1 MGIEKTLGGDRLGS
15 GRKMTQELHGF
26 GRSSHNVTKIIRT
39 DQAFGTIV
47 PAWCQ
52 IGTTGTTFY
61 VDLEAKTRTLPTN
74 GPIFAS
80 AKHQI
85 DVFVIPMRLYI
96 GALHNNMLGIG
107 LNMKEVKLPVFT
119 IQSVGVNNKL
129 STNVNW
135 QQISQDSLIAYLGMR
150 QVGNSTEAIT
160 SGVRANVERTTQAL
174 FLLAYWDIYKNYY
187 ANKQEGV
194 GYVIGGGAN
203 RIMNAYV
210 VDLYNDQKIITQ
222 VVPSAA
228 KWNGTATLVA
238 KGTGQTFDPQ
248 ARILIETDAENE
260 EEAIKILKNE
270 LILYNGTTGTNAYVW
285 DESMWSFDWKG
296 AGRLFATPKIGGV
309 GTVPAWNGVV
319 ATIASKN
326 AYNLSRGGIKLNQFN
341 LSNID
346 DARLLILS
354 KSTEYTTPVSINN
367 DIPLDPYIY
376 SVGNVQNDN
385 KDKDGNPDSFMGNAS
400 WFNQAGLGLR
410 TYLSDRF
417 NNWLSTEWIDG
428 TNGINE
434 ITAIQIVDNKL
445 SMDALIMQ
453 KKIFDM
459 LNRVA
464 ISGGSYNDWQE
475 AVYGVQ
481 VARMAESPIYMGG
494 ASYEIIFSEVV
505 SNSSSGDEPLGT
517 LAGRGVE
524 TNKKGGRSLRIKCEE
539 PSLIMALS
547 SYVPRVDYS
556 QGNKW
561 WTRLETIDDL
571 HKPNLDA
578 IGFQELI
585 TDEICAL
592 DTQISPEGT
601 VTYKSAGK
609 QVSWQE
615 YMTDVNET
623 YGDFAV
629 GGELDWMAFN
639 RSYNFSNSEKGAT
652 DITTYIDPVKFNVA
666 FANAKLSAKN
676 LWSQIAFNVTA
687 RRVMSAKQIPNL

>member
-1 MGIEKTLGGDRLGS
+1 MGIKKTLGGDRLGS

-26 GRSSHNVTKIIRT
+26 GRSSHNVSKITRT
-39 DQAFGTIV
+39 DQAIGTIV
-47 PAWCQ
+47 PIWCQ

-80 AKHQI
+80 MKHQI

-107 LNMKEVKLPVFT
+107 LNMSEVKIPQFS
-119 IQSVGVNNKL
+119 IQAQSPMPDLEDHVNR
-129 STNVNW
+129 
-135 QQISQDSLIAYLGMR
+135 QQISQDSLLAYLGVR
-150 QVGNSTEAIT
+150 GVGQNPLPAVNYST
-160 SGVRANVERTTQAL
+160 VRRNFNGM

-187 ANKQEGV
+187 ANKQEGI
-194 GYVIGGGAN
+194 GYVIGGS
-203 RIMNAYV
+203 YV
-210 VDLYNDQKIITQ
+210 
-222 VVPSAA
+222 
-228 KWNGTATLVA
+228 TA
-238 KGTGQTFDPQ
+238 P
-248 ARILIETDAENE
+248 
-260 EEAIKILKNE
+260 ILKVESTAGSVLANGASGKWSGATTLRTSNGE
-270 LILYNGTTGTNAYVW
+270 ASAVSLHIKAQTANSKDEAWDQVKNSIILYKATNSVTDTYAWTRSDWTEAWNVNTKMYFLTPVTKTGTNLGIATANNQSSQEVKRDGIRINQFGLEQIDNARATILGKAVEYNVPL
-285 DESMWSFDWKG
+285 DMNTEIPQEPYKYTYGPATNKNKG
-296 AGRLFATPKIGGV
+296 AT
-309 GTVPAWNGVV
+309 
-319 ATIASKN
+319 
-326 AYNLSRGGIKLNQFN
+326 
-341 LSNID
+341 
-346 DARLLILS
+346 
-354 KSTEYTTPVSINN
+354 KSIS
-367 DIPLDPYIY
+367 
-376 SVGNVQNDN
+376 GNE
-385 KDKDGNPDSFMGNAS
+385 S

-434 ITAIQIVDNKL
+434 VTAIQIVDNKL

-475 AVYGVQ
+475 AVYGIR

-494 ASYEIIFSEVV
+494 ASYEIVFSEVV
-505 SNSSSGDEPLGT
+505 SNSSSVDEPLGT

-539 PSLIMALS
+539 PSLIIALS

-561 WTRLETIDDL
+561 WTRLESMDDL

-585 TDEICAL
+585 TDEFCAL
-592 DTQISPEGT
+592 DTTAGSPT
-601 VTYKSAGK
+601 NVKYKSIGK

-615 YMTDVNET
+615 YMTEVNET

-639 RSYNFSNSEKGAT
+639 RTYNYEIQDKAGSVTNA
-652 DITTYIDPVKFNVA
+652 TTYIDPTIFNVA
-666 FANAKLSAKN
+666 FADARLSSKN
-676 LWSQIAFNVTA
+676 LWSQVAINATA

>member
-1 MGIEKTLGGDRLGS
+1 MGIKKTLGGDRLGS

-26 GRSSHNVTKIIRT
+26 GRSSHNVSKITRT
-39 DQAFGTIV
+39 DQAIGTIV
-47 PAWCQ
+47 PVWCQ

-80 AKHQI
+80 MKHQI
-85 DVFVIPMRLYI
+85 DVFVIPIRLYV

-107 LNMKEVKLPVFT
+107 LNMKDVKLPVFK
-119 IQSVGVNNKL
+119 IQSVTPMPELDVHY
-129 STNVNW
+129 NW
-135 QQISQDSLIAYLGMR
+135 QQISQDSLLAYLG
-150 QVGNSTEAIT
+150 
-160 SGVRANVERTTQAL
+160 VRGIGRSALPTVPQSATQRTTNGL

-187 ANKQEGV
+187 ANKQEEIGFA
-194 GYVIGGGAN
+194 IGGQSGEINFAAYY
-203 RIMNAYV
+203 NAGG
-210 VDLYNDQKIITQ
+210 ITVATQ
-222 VVPSAA
+222 SVNGL
-228 KWNGTATLVA
+228 WNNTKEIRSETGTAQAGYLTLRVSGINEYDA
-238 KGTGQTFDPQ
+238 WGK
-248 ARILIETDAENE
+248 IAENIILYKNSTASAQYE
-260 EEAIKILKNE
+260 WNKADWSVQWNQNEGVMKLTPQKGAASNAGIYAVSGKKSELVSRTNIKI
-270 LILYNGTTGTNAYVW
+270 
-285 DESMWSFDWKG
+285 
-296 AGRLFATPKIGGV
+296 
-309 GTVPAWNGVV
+309 
-319 ATIASKN
+319 
-326 AYNLSRGGIKLNQFN
+326 NQFP
-341 LSNID
+341 LKNID
-346 DARLLILS
+346 DARLTILS
-354 KSTEYTTPVSINN
+354 KATDYQTPVQMDKDIPQAPYMYTYGTANNNN
-367 DIPLDPYIY
+367 DPQKSDY
-376 SVGNVQNDN
+376 VGN
-385 KDKDGNPDSFMGNAS
+385 MS

-434 ITAIQIVDNKL
+434 ITAVQIVNNKL
-445 SMDALIMQ
+445 TMDALIIQ
-453 KKIFDM
+453 KKVFDM
-459 LNRVA
+459 MNRIA

-475 AVYGVQ
+475 AAYGVR

-494 ASYEIIFSEVV
+494 ASYEVVFSEVV
-505 SNSSSGDEPLGT
+505 SNSSTEEEPLGT

-524 TNKKGGRSLRIKCEE
+524 TNRKGGKSIRIKCEE

-561 WTRLETIDDL
+561 WTRLETMDDL

-585 TDEICAL
+585 TDEFCAI
-592 DTQISPEGT
+592 DTKAPSGSGPVYSSI
-601 VTYKSAGK
+601 GK

-629 GGELDWMAFN
+629 GGALDWMAFN
-639 RSYNFSNSEKGAT
+639 RSYDVSAADGVT
-652 DITTYIDPVKFNVA
+652 DATTYIDPTKFNVA

-676 LWSQIAFNVTA
+676 LWSQVAINATA

>member
-1 MGIEKTLGGDRLGS
+1 MGIKKTLGGDRLGS

-26 GRSSHNVTKIIRT
+26 GRSSHNVSKITRT
-39 DQAFGTIV
+39 DQALGTIV
-47 PAWCQ
+47 PVWCQ

-107 LNMKEVKLPVFT
+107 LNMSEVKMPQFA
-119 IQSVGVNNKL
+119 IQAQSPMTSLGDH
-129 STNVNW
+129 VNW
-135 QQISQDSLIAYLGMR
+135 QQISQDSLLAYLGVR
-150 QVGNSTEAIT
+150 GVGHHPLAAVSYSTVKRNFN
-160 SGVRANVERTTQAL
+160 GL

-187 ANKQEGV
+187 ANKQEGI
-194 GYVIGGGAN
+194 GCVIGGS
-203 RIMNAYV
+203 Y
-210 VDLYNDQKIITQ
+210 ITAPILR
-222 VVPSAA
+222 VKSTSETSMADGSSG
-228 KWNGTATLVA
+228 KWNAATTLRGSDGKIQAVKLEIKAQTAYNKNDAWDQVSKSIVLYKTTGSITETYVWTRNDWEEAWDEQTKIYLLTPVEKTGSNLGIATAANQLSQEIKRDGIRINQFELKEIDKARTTILEKAAEYNVPLDMNTKIPQEPYKYTYGTA
-238 KGTGQTFDPQ
+238 
-248 ARILIETDAENE
+248 ENKNRG
-260 EEAIKILKNE
+260 AIKSVLGNE
-270 LILYNGTTGTNAYVW
+270 
-285 DESMWSFDWKG
+285 
-296 AGRLFATPKIGGV
+296 
-309 GTVPAWNGVV
+309 
-319 ATIASKN
+319 
-326 AYNLSRGGIKLNQFN
+326 
-341 LSNID
+341 
-346 DARLLILS
+346 
-354 KSTEYTTPVSINN
+354 
-367 DIPLDPYIY
+367 
-376 SVGNVQNDN
+376 
-385 KDKDGNPDSFMGNAS
+385 S

-434 ITAIQIVDNKL
+434 VTAIQIVDNKL

-475 AVYGVQ
+475 AVYGVR

-494 ASYEIIFSEVV
+494 ASYEIVFSEVV

-539 PSLIMALS
+539 PSLIIALS
-547 SYVPRVDYS
+547 SYVPRIDYS

-561 WTRLETIDDL
+561 WTRLESIDDL

-585 TDEICAL
+585 TDEFCAM
-592 DTQISPEGT
+592 DTTAGSPT
-601 VTYKSAGK
+601 NVVYKSIGK

-615 YMTDVNET
+615 YMTEVNET

-629 GGELDWMAFN
+629 GGKLDWMAFN
-639 RSYNFSNSEKGAT
+639 RVYDYEVEKTTGGVT
-652 DITTYIDPVKFNVA
+652 NTTTYIDPTTFNVA
-666 FANAKLSAKN
+666 FADAKLSAKN
-676 LWSQIAFNVTA
+676 LWSQVAINATA

>member
-1 MGIEKTLGGDRLGS
+1 MGIKKTLGGDRLGS

-26 GRSSHNVTKIIRT
+26 GRSSHNVSKTMRT
-39 DQAFGTIV
+39 DQAIGTIV

-52 IGTTGTTFY
+52 LGTTGTTFY
-61 VDLEAKTRTLPTN
+61 LDIEAKTRTLPTN

-80 AKHQI
+80 MKHQI
-85 DVFVIPMRLYI
+85 DVFVIPIRLYV

-107 LNMKEVKLPVFT
+107 LNMKDVKFPIFN
-119 IQSVGVNNKL
+119 IQSRTPA
-129 STNVNW
+129 TNIETHPNI
-135 QQISQDSLIAYLGMR
+135 QQISQDSLLAYLGVR
-150 QVGNSTEAIT
+150 GIGQSSTPTIAVST
-160 SGVRANVERTTQAL
+160 VQRTTQGL

-187 ANKQEGV
+187 ANKQEGL
-194 GYVIGGGAN
+194 GYVIGGSAGQVTYLA
-203 RIMNAYV
+203 
-210 VDLYNDQKIITQ
+210 LYNDAITSQILAQGSSGTWDKSFELRSKTGVIPTASVVLIITTPKANSMEEAWSI
-222 VVPSAA
+222 VIKNVLLYKDRNTKTLYEWNESDWDI
-228 KWNGTATLVA
+228 KWDKKNKQLKLSPKA
-238 KGTGQTFDPQ
+238 GTGSDAEISTTVNADSYNISRESIQINDFELEEIDNARMTILKKAAEYNTPLIMDVEIPQ
-248 ARILIETDAENE
+248 APYRYSY
-260 EEAIKILKNE
+260 EAVNNN
-270 LILYNGTTGTNAYVW
+270 NG
-285 DESMWSFDWKG
+285 D
-296 AGRLFATPKIGGV
+296 
-309 GTVPAWNGVV
+309 
-319 ATIASKN
+319 
-326 AYNLSRGGIKLNQFN
+326 GIF
-341 LSNID
+341 I
-346 DARLLILS
+346 
-354 KSTEYTTPVSINN
+354 
-367 DIPLDPYIY
+367 
-376 SVGNVQNDN
+376 
-385 KDKDGNPDSFMGNAS
+385 GNAS

-410 TYLSDRF
+410 TFLSDRF

-434 ITAIQIVDNKL
+434 ITAIGIVNNKL
-445 SMDALIMQ
+445 SMDALILQ

-475 AVYGVQ
+475 AVYGVR

-494 ASYEIIFSEVV
+494 ASYEIVFSEVV
-505 SNSSSGDEPLGT
+505 SNSSSKDEPLGT

-561 WTRLETIDDL
+561 WTRLETMDDL

-585 TDEICAL
+585 TDEFCAI
-592 DTQISPEGT
+592 DT
-601 VTYKSAGK
+601 VASAGAKPNYHAVGK

-629 GGELDWMAFN
+629 GGSLDWMAFN
-639 RSYNFSNSEKGAT
+639 RVYEYEITTGIGKLTNA
-652 DITTYIDPVKFNVA
+652 TTYIDPTMFNVA
-666 FANAKLSAKN
+666 FADAELSAKN

>member
-1 MGIEKTLGGDRLGS
+1 MGIKKTLGGDRLGA

-26 GRSSHNVTKIIRT
+26 GRSSHNVSKITRT
-39 DQAFGTIV
+39 DQAIGTIV
-47 PAWCQ
+47 PVWCQ

-80 AKHQI
+80 MKHQI

-107 LNMKEVKLPVFT
+107 LNMSEVKMPQFS
-119 IQSVGVNNKL
+119 IQAQSPMPNLKDH
-129 STNVNW
+129 VNW
-135 QQISQDSLIAYLGMR
+135 QQISQDSLLAYLGVR
-150 QVGNSTEAIT
+150 GVGQNPLPSVEYST
-160 SGVRANVERTTQAL
+160 VRRNFNGM

-187 ANKQEGV
+187 ANKQEGI
-194 GYVIGGGAN
+194 GYVIGGSHGTIPVLRINSLNGETLASGGDGVWDKATTIREKNGQASTVAIIAKLQGVKDEQGAWD
-203 RIMNAYV
+203 V
-210 VDLYNDQKIITQ
+210 V
-222 VVPSAA
+222 
-228 KWNGTATLVA
+228 TATVVLYKALTAVTELYAWKKTDWDTNWNATTETYTLVP
-238 KGTGQTFDPQ
+238 KTETGSNQGIFT
-248 ARILIETDAENE
+248 
-260 EEAIKILKNE
+260 
-270 LILYNGTTGTNAYVW
+270 
-285 DESMWSFDWKG
+285 
-296 AGRLFATPKIGGV
+296 
-309 GTVPAWNGVV
+309 
-319 ATIASKN
+319 SKN
-326 AYNLSRGGIKLNQFN
+326 QPSQQTSRDGIRLNQFG
-341 LSNID
+341 LEQID
-346 DARLLILS
+346 NARTTILG
-354 KSTEYTTPVSINN
+354 KAAEYNV
-367 DIPLDPYIY
+367 PLDMNAEIPQEPYKYTYGTQTNKNKGATKSIT
-376 SVGNVQNDN
+376 GNE
-385 KDKDGNPDSFMGNAS
+385 S

-434 ITAIQIVDNKL
+434 VTAIQIVDNKL

-475 AVYGVQ
+475 AVYGVR

-494 ASYEIIFSEVV
+494 ASYEIVFSEVV
-505 SNSSSGDEPLGT
+505 SNSSTEKEPLGT

-547 SYVPRVDYS
+547 SYVPRIDYS

-561 WTRLETIDDL
+561 WTRLESMDDL

-585 TDEICAL
+585 TDEFCAL
-592 DTQISPEGT
+592 DTTAGSPT
-601 VTYKSAGK
+601 NVKYKSIGK

-615 YMTDVNET
+615 YMTEVNET

-639 RSYNFSNSEKGAT
+639 RIYDYEIQETTGSVTNA
-652 DITTYIDPVKFNVA
+652 TTYIDPVTFNVA
-666 FANAKLSAKN
+666 FADARLSAKN
-676 LWSQIAFNVTA
+676 LWSQVAINATA

>member
-1 MGIEKTLGGDRLGS
+1 MGIKKTLGGDRLGS

-26 GRSSHNVTKIIRT
+26 GRSSHNVSKITRT
-39 DQAFGTIV
+39 DQAIGTIV
-47 PAWCQ
+47 PVWCQ

-80 AKHQI
+80 MKHQI
-85 DVFVIPMRLYI
+85 DVFVIPIRLYV

-107 LNMKEVKLPVFT
+107 LNMKEVKLPVFK
-119 IQSVGVNNKL
+119 IQSATPMPELDVHY
-129 STNVNW
+129 NW
-135 QQISQDSLIAYLGMR
+135 QQISQDSLLAYLG
-150 QVGNSTEAIT
+150 
-160 SGVRANVERTTQAL
+160 VRGIGRSVLPNVPLSIAQRTVNGL

-187 ANKQEGV
+187 ANKQEEIGF
-194 GYVIGGGAN
+194 VIGGQAGEINFAAFYNAGGLTIATQSVNGVWNNTKEIRSEAGVVQTGYLTFRVSGNSENDAWEKIAKNIILYKDNKASAQYGWNRADWTIEWNQNEGIMKLTPLKGAAS
-203 RIMNAYV
+203 NAGIYAIV
-210 VDLYNDQKIITQ
+210 NKK
-222 VVPSAA
+222 SE
-228 KWNGTATLVA
+228 LVSR
-238 KGTGQTFDPQ
+238 K
-248 ARILIETDAENE
+248 N
-260 EEAIKILKNE
+260 IKI
-270 LILYNGTTGTNAYVW
+270 
-285 DESMWSFDWKG
+285 
-296 AGRLFATPKIGGV
+296 
-309 GTVPAWNGVV
+309 
-319 ATIASKN
+319 
-326 AYNLSRGGIKLNQFN
+326 NQFP
-341 LSNID
+341 LKNID
-346 DARLLILS
+346 DARLTILS
-354 KSTEYTTPVSINN
+354 KATNYQVPVQMDKDISQAPYMYTYGTANNNN
-367 DIPLDPYIY
+367 DPEKSDY
-376 SVGNVQNDN
+376 VGN
-385 KDKDGNPDSFMGNAS
+385 MS

-434 ITAIQIVDNKL
+434 ITAIEIVDNKL
-445 SMDALIMQ
+445 TMDALIIQ
-453 KKIFDM
+453 KKVFDM
-459 LNRVA
+459 MNRIA

-475 AVYGVQ
+475 AAYGVR

-494 ASYEIIFSEVV
+494 ASYEIVFSEIV

-524 TNKKGGRSLRIKCEE
+524 TNRKGGKSIRIKCEE
-539 PSLIMALS
+539 PSLVMALS

-561 WTRLETIDDL
+561 WTRLETMDDL

-585 TDEICAL
+585 TDEFCAM
-592 DTQISPEGT
+592 DTKASSGGT
-601 VTYKSAGK
+601 IVYSSVGK

-639 RSYNFSNSEKGAT
+639 RSYDVEAAHGVT
-652 DITTYIDPVKFNVA
+652 DATTYIDPTKFNVA

-676 LWSQIAFNVTA
+676 LWSQVAINAVA

>member
-1 MGIEKTLGGDRLGS
+1 MGIKKTLGGDRLGA

-26 GRSSHNVTKIIRT
+26 GRSSHNVSKITRT
-39 DQAFGTIV
+39 DQAIGTIV
-47 PAWCQ
+47 PVWCQ

-61 VDLEAKTRTLPTN
+61 VNLEAKTRTLPTN

-80 AKHQI
+80 MKHQI

-107 LNMKEVKLPVFT
+107 LNMSEVKMPQFS
-119 IQSVGVNNKL
+119 IQAQSPMPNLKDH
-129 STNVNW
+129 VNW
-135 QQISQDSLIAYLGMR
+135 QQISQDSLLAYLGVR
-150 QVGNSTEAIT
+150 GVGQNPLPSVEYST
-160 SGVRANVERTTQAL
+160 VRRNFNGM

-187 ANKQEGV
+187 ANKQEGI
-194 GYVIGGGAN
+194 GYVIGGSHGT
-203 RIMNAYV
+203 IPV
-210 VDLYNDQKIITQ
+210 LKINSLNGETLASGGNGIWDKATAIREKNGQ
-222 VVPSAA
+222 ASTVAIIA
-228 KWNGTATLVA
+228 KLQGVKNEQEAWDVITATVVLYKALTAVTELYAWKKTDWDTNWNATTETYTLVP
-238 KGTGQTFDPQ
+238 KTETGSNQGIFT
-248 ARILIETDAENE
+248 
-260 EEAIKILKNE
+260 
-270 LILYNGTTGTNAYVW
+270 
-285 DESMWSFDWKG
+285 
-296 AGRLFATPKIGGV
+296 
-309 GTVPAWNGVV
+309 
-319 ATIASKN
+319 SKN
-326 AYNLSRGGIKLNQFN
+326 QPSQQTSRDGIRLNQFG
-341 LSNID
+341 LEQID
-346 DARLLILS
+346 NARTTILG
-354 KSTEYTTPVSINN
+354 KAAEYNV
-367 DIPLDPYIY
+367 PLDMNAEIPQEPYKYTYGTQTNKNKGATKSIT
-376 SVGNVQNDN
+376 GNE
-385 KDKDGNPDSFMGNAS
+385 S

-434 ITAIQIVDNKL
+434 VTAIQIVDNKL

-475 AVYGVQ
+475 AVYGVR

-494 ASYEIIFSEVV
+494 ASYEIVFSEVV
-505 SNSSSGDEPLGT
+505 SNSSTEKEPLGT

-547 SYVPRVDYS
+547 SYVPRIDYS

-561 WTRLETIDDL
+561 WTRLESMDDL

-585 TDEICAL
+585 TDEFCAL
-592 DTQISPEGT
+592 DTTAGSPT
-601 VTYKSAGK
+601 NVKYKSIGK

-615 YMTDVNET
+615 YMTETNET

-639 RSYNFSNSEKGAT
+639 RIYDYEIQETTGGVTNA
-652 DITTYIDPVKFNVA
+652 TTYIDPVTFNVA
-666 FANAKLSAKN
+666 FADARLSAKN
-676 LWSQIAFNVTA
+676 LWSQVAINATA

>member
-1 MGIEKTLGGDRLGS
+1 MGIKKTLGGDRLGS

-26 GRSSHNVTKIIRT
+26 GRSSHNISKIMRT
-39 DQAFGTIV
+39 DQAIGTIV

-52 IGTTGTTFY
+52 LGTTGTTFY
-61 VDLEAKTRTLPTN
+61 IDMEAKTRTLPTN

-80 AKHQI
+80 MKHQI
-85 DVFVIPMRLYI
+85 DVFVIPIRLYV

-107 LNMKEVKLPVFT
+107 LNMKDVKFPTFT
-119 IQSVGVNNKL
+119 IQSRTPATN
-129 STNVNW
+129 TNVHVNM
-135 QQISQDSLIAYLGMR
+135 QQVSQDSLLAYLG
-150 QVGNSTEAIT
+150 
-160 SGVRANVERTTQAL
+160 VRGIGQSPTATIPSATVQRTTQGL

-187 ANKQEGV
+187 ANKQEGI
-194 GYVIGGGAN
+194 GYVIGGVAGQVTYLA
-203 RIMNAYV
+203 
-210 VDLYNDQKIITQ
+210 LYNNSTTSQILAQGST
-222 VVPSAA
+222 
-228 KWNGTATLVA
+228 GTWSTGYEIRSSSGTIPTSPIVLIATTPKANSRDESWDMV
-238 KGTGQTFDPQ
+238 K
-248 ARILIETDAENE
+248 
-260 EEAIKILKNE
+260 KNV
-270 LILYNGTTGTNAYVW
+270 ILYKTGSTTKKYNW
-285 DESMWSFDWKG
+285 DEVDWDIKWDEKTKQ
-296 AGRLFATPKIGGV
+296 LKMSPKTKSGTDV
-309 GTVPAWNGVV
+309 GIQTV
-319 ATIASKN
+319 SKKES
-326 AYNLSRGGIKLNQFN
+326 YEISRDSIQINEFGLNE
-341 LSNID
+341 ID
-346 DARLLILS
+346 DARMSILG
-354 KSTEYTTPVSINN
+354 KAAEYNVPLNMNSEIPQAPYSYSYKTANN
-367 DIPLDPYIY
+367 NN
-376 SVGNVQNDN
+376 GN
-385 KDKDGNPDSFMGNAS
+385 GIFTGNAS

-410 TYLSDRF
+410 TFLSDRF

-434 ITAIQIVDNKL
+434 VTAIQIVDNKL

-475 AVYGVQ
+475 AVYGVH

-494 ASYEIIFSEVV
+494 ASYEIVFSEVV
-505 SNSSSGDEPLGT
+505 SNSSSTDEPLGT

-524 TNKKGGRSLRIKCEE
+524 TNRKGGRSIRIKCEE

-561 WTRLETIDDL
+561 WTRLESMDDL

-585 TDEICAL
+585 TDEFCAI
-592 DTQISPEGT
+592 DTVSPSGGT
-601 VTYKSAGK
+601 PTYHAIGK

-629 GGELDWMAFN
+629 GGDLDWMAFN
-639 RSYNFSNSEKGAT
+639 RVYEYEITNGVGKLTNA
-652 DITTYIDPVKFNVA
+652 TTYIDPTTFNVA
-666 FANAKLSAKN
+666 FANAELSAKN
-676 LWSQIAFNVTA
+676 LWSQIAFNVTV

>member
-1 MGIEKTLGGDRLGS
+1 MGIKKTLGGDRLGS

-26 GRSSHNVTKIIRT
+26 GRSSHNVSKITRT

-47 PAWCQ
+47 PVWCQ

-74 GPIFAS
+74 GPIFGS

-107 LNMKEVKLPVFT
+107 LNMSEVKMPQFS
-119 IQSVGVNNKL
+119 IQAQGPMTSLEDHVG
-129 STNVNW
+129 W
-135 QQISQDSLIAYLGMR
+135 QQISQDSLLAYLGVR
-150 QVGNSTEAIT
+150 GVGHHPLAAVSYST
-160 SGVRANVERTTQAL
+160 VRRNFNGL

-187 ANKQEGV
+187 ANKQEGI
-194 GYVIGGGAN
+194 GYVIGGSYITAPILRVNAAAGTSMADGSSGRWSASTTLRDTSGKIQAVKLEIKAQTAN
-203 RIMNAYV
+203 NKNDAWDQVSKSIVLYKTTGSVTETYAWTRNDWAEEWNEQTKTYLLTPVEKTGSNLGIATVADQLSQEIKRDGIRINQFDLKQIDKARMTILEKAAEYNTPLDMNT
-210 VDLYNDQKIITQ
+210 KIPQEPYKYTY
-222 VVPSAA
+222 
-228 KWNGTATLVA
+228 GTA
-238 KGTGQTFDPQ
+238 
-248 ARILIETDAENE
+248 EN
-260 EEAIKILKNE
+260 KNR
-270 LILYNGTTGTNAYVW
+270 
-285 DESMWSFDWKG
+285 G
-296 AGRLFATPKIGGV
+296 AT
-309 GTVPAWNGVV
+309 
-319 ATIASKN
+319 
-326 AYNLSRGGIKLNQFN
+326 
-341 LSNID
+341 
-346 DARLLILS
+346 
-354 KSTEYTTPVSINN
+354 KSVQ
-367 DIPLDPYIY
+367 
-376 SVGNVQNDN
+376 GNE
-385 KDKDGNPDSFMGNAS
+385 S

-434 ITAIQIVDNKL
+434 VTAIQIVDNKL

-475 AVYGVQ
+475 AVYGVR

-494 ASYEIIFSEVV
+494 ASYEIVFSEIV

-524 TNKKGGRSLRIKCEE
+524 TGKKGGRSLRIKCEE
-539 PSLIMALS
+539 PSLIIALS

-561 WTRLETIDDL
+561 WTRLESMDDL

-585 TDEICAL
+585 TDELCAL
-592 DTQISPEGT
+592 DTTAGSPT
-601 VTYKSAGK
+601 NVVYKSIGK

-615 YMTDVNET
+615 YMTEVNET

-639 RSYNFSNSEKGAT
+639 RVYDYEVEKANGGVTNA
-652 DITTYIDPVKFNVA
+652 TTYIDPTTFNVA
-666 FANAKLSAKN
+666 FADARLSAKN
-676 LWSQIAFNVTA
+676 LWSQVAVNATA

>member
-1 MGIEKTLGGDRLGS
+1 MGIKKTLGGDRLGS

-26 GRSSHNVTKIIRT
+26 GRSSHNVSKITRT
-39 DQAFGTIV
+39 DQAIGTIV
-47 PAWCQ
+47 PVWCQ

-61 VDLEAKTRTLPTN
+61 IDIEAKTRTLPTN

-80 AKHQI
+80 MKHQI
-85 DVFVIPMRLYI
+85 DVFVIPIRLYV

-107 LNMKEVKLPVFT
+107 LNMKDVKFPTFS
-119 IQSVGVNNKL
+119 IQSRTPA
-129 STNVNW
+129 TNINVHPNM
-135 QQISQDSLIAYLGMR
+135 QQISQDSLLAYLG
-150 QVGNSTEAIT
+150 
-160 SGVRANVERTTQAL
+160 VRGIGQSATPTLPASMVQKVTQGL
-174 FLLAYWDIYKNYY
+174 FVLGFWDAYKNYY
-187 ANKQEGV
+187 ANKQEGI
-194 GYVIGGGAN
+194 GYVIGGSAGQITYLA
-203 RIMNAYV
+203 
-210 VDLYNDQKIITQ
+210 LYNDSITSQLLAQGSSGTWSKSYELRSKTGVIPTSPIVLIATVPKANSMEEAWDIAIKNVILYSDRSTKKIYN
-222 VVPSAA
+222 
-228 KWNGTATLVA
+228 WNESDWKIQWDKKSKQLKLSPKT
-238 KGTGQTFDPQ
+238 GTGSDAEISTTVNAESYQISRDSIQINEFDLSEIDNARMTILKKAAEYNTPLDMNTEIPQ
-248 ARILIETDAENE
+248 APYSFS
-260 EEAIKILKNE
+260 
-270 LILYNGTTGTNAYVW
+270 YNAVNNNNG
-285 DESMWSFDWKG
+285 D
-296 AGRLFATPKIGGV
+296 GV
-309 GTVPAWNGVV
+309 FV
-319 ATIASKN
+319 
-326 AYNLSRGGIKLNQFN
+326 
-341 LSNID
+341 
-346 DARLLILS
+346 
-354 KSTEYTTPVSINN
+354 
-367 DIPLDPYIY
+367 
-376 SVGNVQNDN
+376 
-385 KDKDGNPDSFMGNAS
+385 GNAS

-410 TYLSDRF
+410 TFLSDRF

-434 ITAIQIVDNKL
+434 ITAIEIVDNKL
-445 SMDALIMQ
+445 SMDALILQ

-475 AVYGVQ
+475 AVYGVK
-481 VARMAESPIYMGG
+481 VARMAESPVYMGG
-494 ASYEIIFSEVV
+494 ASYEIVFSEVV

-561 WTRLETIDDL
+561 WTRLETMDDL

-585 TDEICAL
+585 TDEFCAI
-592 DTQISPEGT
+592 DTVSPAGGSP
-601 VTYKSAGK
+601 TYHSIGK

-629 GGELDWMAFN
+629 GGSLDWMAFN
-639 RSYNFSNSEKGAT
+639 RVYEYEVTAGTGAGKLT
-652 DITTYIDPVKFNVA
+652 NATTYIDPTMFNVA
-666 FANAKLSAKN
+666 FANAELSAKN

>member
-1 MGIEKTLGGDRLGS
+1 MGIKKTLGGDRLGS

-26 GRSSHNVTKIIRT
+26 GRSSHNVSKIMRT
-39 DQAFGTIV
+39 DQAIGTIV

-52 IGTTGTTFY
+52 LGTTGTTFY
-61 VDLEAKTRTLPTN
+61 LDMEAKTRTLPTN

-80 AKHQI
+80 MKHQI
-85 DVFVIPMRLYI
+85 DVFVIPIRLYI

-107 LNMKEVKLPVFT
+107 LNMKDVKLPTYT
-119 IQSVGVNNKL
+119 IQSVGVNEEL
-129 STNVNW
+129 PVDVNW

-150 QVGNSTEAIT
+150 QVGNSSETLQNEEGE
-160 SGVRANVERTTQAL
+160 SVERTTQAL

-187 ANKQEGV
+187 ANKQEEV
-194 GYVIGGGAN
+194 GYVIGGSAVGFMNMAIVDSVAISN
-203 RIMNAYV
+203 VLYQFNMLTGTWPIILQLDKAVPNVIRI
-210 VDLYNDQKIITQ
+210 QTE
-222 VVPSAA
+222 
-228 KWNGTATLVA
+228 AT
-238 KGTGQTFDPQ
+238 T
-248 ARILIETDAENE
+248 E
-260 EEAIKILKNE
+260 EEAIKIFKE
-270 LILYNGTTGTNAYVW
+270 QVVLYQAESPTDTFTAYT
-285 DESMWSFDWKG
+285 SYTAG
-296 AGRLFATPKIGGV
+296 AWTYKYIG
-309 GTVPAWNGVV
+309 NGVLYAKPIKERQDWV
-319 ATIASKN
+319 GNLYTSKTRTGW
-326 AYNLSRGGIKLNQFN
+326 AISRSGIKLNQFE
-341 LSNID
+341 LKNID
-346 DARLLILS
+346 NARLKILS
-354 KSTEYTTPVSINN
+354 KATEYTTPVNVN
-367 DIPLDPYIY
+367 TDIPLDPYIF
-376 SVGNVQNDN
+376 SVGNTENDN
-385 KDKDGNPDSFMGNAS
+385 RDKNNKPRPFAGNAS
-400 WFNQAGLGLR
+400 WFNQAGLGVR

-428 TNGINE
+428 ANGINE

-445 SMDALIMQ
+445 SMDALILQ

-459 LNRVA
+459 MNRVA

-475 AVYGVQ
+475 AVYGVR

-524 TNKKGGRSLRIKCEE
+524 VDKKGGRSIRIKCEE

-561 WTRLETIDDL
+561 WTRLETMDDF
-571 HKPNLDA
+571 HKPSLDA

-592 DTQISPEGT
+592 DTQITPDGKII
-601 VTYKSAGK
+601 YKSAGK

-623 YGDFAV
+623 FGDFAV
-629 GGELDWMAFN
+629 GGGLDWLAFN
-639 RSYNFSNSEKGAT
+639 RSYNFSNAEKGVT

>member
-1 MGIEKTLGGDRLGS
+1 MGIQKTLGGDRLGS

-26 GRSSHNVTKIIRT
+26 GRSSHNVSKIMRT
-39 DQAFGTIV
+39 DQAIGTIV

-80 AKHQI
+80 MKHQI
-85 DVFVIPMRLYI
+85 DVFVIPIRLYI

-107 LNMKEVKLPVFT
+107 LNMKEVKLPTYT
-119 IQSVGVNNKL
+119 IRSVSPNNEL
-129 STNVNW
+129 EADVNW
-135 QQISQDSLIAYLGMR
+135 QQISQDSLIAYLGVR
-150 QVGNSTEAIT
+150 QVGSSTQAT
-160 SGVRANVERTTQAL
+160 SGTSKASVVRTTQAL

-210 VDLYNDQKIITQ
+210 VNLYNDQKILTK
-222 VVPSAA
+222 VVPSTTR
-228 KWNGTATLVA
+228 WDGTASLVA
-238 KGTGQTFDPQ
+238 KGGGTTFSPQ

-260 EEAIKILKNE
+260 EEAIKILKDE
-270 LILYNGTTGTNAYVW
+270 LVLYSETTGNGTYAW
-285 DESMWSFDWKG
+285 DETMWSFEWKG
-296 AGRLFATPKIGGV
+296 AGRLFATPKVGGV
-309 GTVPAWNGVV
+309 GTTPAWNGVV
-319 ATIASKN
+319 TTVASKA
-326 AYNLSRGGIKLNQFN
+326 AYGLSRGGIKINKFN
-341 LSNID
+341 LADID
-346 DARLLILS
+346 DARMTILRNAS
-354 KSTEYTTPVSINN
+354 DYATPVSVNT
-367 DIPLDPYIY
+367 DLASTPYVY
-376 SVGNVQNDN
+376 SVGNTPNDN
-385 KDKDGNPDSFMGNAS
+385 KDKNGNPDPFTGNGS

-428 TNGINE
+428 ANGINE

-445 SMDALIMQ
+445 SMDALILQ

-459 LNRVA
+459 MNRVA

-475 AVYGVQ
+475 AVYGVR
-481 VARMAESPIYMGG
+481 VARMAENPIYMGG
-494 ASYEIIFSEVV
+494 ASYEIVFSEIV

-524 TNKKGGRSLRIKCEE
+524 TNRKGGKSIRIKCEE
-539 PSLIMALS
+539 PSLVMALS

-561 WTRLETIDDL
+561 WTRLETMDDF

-585 TDEICAL
+585 TDEMCAL
-592 DTQISPEGT
+592 DTQVDSQGI
-601 VTYKSAGK
+601 VNYKSVGK

-615 YMTDVNET
+615 YMTEVNET

-629 GGELDWMAFN
+629 GGKLEWMAFN
-639 RSYNFSNSEKGAT
+639 RSYNFNNAEKGAT
-652 DITTYIDPVKFNVA
+652 DITTYVDPVKFNVA

>member
-1 MGIEKTLGGDRLGS
+1 MGIQKTLGGDRLGA

-26 GRSSHNVTKIIRT
+26 GRSSHNVSKITRT
-39 DQAFGTIV
+39 DQAIGTIV
-47 PAWCQ
+47 PIWCQ

-61 VDLEAKTRTLPTN
+61 VNLEAKTRTLPTN

-80 AKHQI
+80 MKHQI

-107 LNMKEVKLPVFT
+107 LNMGEVKMPQFS
-119 IQSVGVNNKL
+119 IQAQSPMPSL
-129 STNVNW
+129 ADHINW
-135 QQISQDSLIAYLGMR
+135 QQISQDSLLAYLGVR
-150 QVGNSTEAIT
+150 GVGQNPLPSVEYST
-160 SGVRANVERTTQAL
+160 VRRNFNGM

-187 ANKQEGV
+187 ANKQEGI
-194 GYVIGGGAN
+194 GYVIGGSYATAPILKAMDVNGNTLADGA
-203 RIMNAYV
+203 
-210 VDLYNDQKIITQ
+210 
-222 VVPSAA
+222 SG
-228 KWNGTATLVA
+228 KWSDGVTLRSSSGTAELTSLQIKLQTA
-238 KGTGQTFDPQ
+238 KNKD
-248 ARILIETDAENE
+248 
-260 EEAIKILKNE
+260 EAWDQVRNSI
-270 LILYNGTTGTNAYVW
+270 ILYKNTSSVTNLYTWERGDWTESWEEDMKTYLLIPVEKAGTNEGIATIKNQPSLETNRNGIRINRFGLEQIDNARTTILGKAAEYNVPL
-285 DESMWSFDWKG
+285 DMNSEIPQEPYKYTYGSAVNKNKG
-296 AGRLFATPKIGGV
+296 AT
-309 GTVPAWNGVV
+309 
-319 ATIASKN
+319 
-326 AYNLSRGGIKLNQFN
+326 
-341 LSNID
+341 
-346 DARLLILS
+346 
-354 KSTEYTTPVSINN
+354 KSIT
-367 DIPLDPYIY
+367 
-376 SVGNVQNDN
+376 GNE
-385 KDKDGNPDSFMGNAS
+385 S

-434 ITAIQIVDNKL
+434 VTAIQIVDNKL

-475 AVYGVQ
+475 AVYGVR
-481 VARMAESPIYMGG
+481 VARMAESPVYMGG
-494 ASYEIIFSEVV
+494 ASYEIVFSEVV
-505 SNSSSGDEPLGT
+505 SNSSTEKEPLGT

-539 PSLIMALS
+539 PSLIIALS
-547 SYVPRVDYS
+547 SYVPRIDYS

-561 WTRLETIDDL
+561 WTRLESMDDL

-585 TDEICAL
+585 TDEFCAL
-592 DTQISPEGT
+592 DTTAGSPT
-601 VTYKSAGK
+601 NVIYKSIGK

-615 YMTDVNET
+615 YMTEVNET

-639 RSYNFSNSEKGAT
+639 RVYDYEIQDAKTGGVTNA
-652 DITTYIDPVKFNVA
+652 TTYIDPAAFNVA
-666 FANAKLSAKN
+666 FADARLSAKN
-676 LWSQIAFNVTA
+676 LWSQVAINATA

>member
-1 MGIEKTLGGDRLGS
+1 MGIKKTLGGDRLGS

-26 GRSSHNVTKIIRT
+26 GRSSHNVSKIMRT
-39 DQAFGTIV
+39 DQAIGTIV

-52 IGTTGTTFY
+52 LGTTGTTFY
-61 VDLEAKTRTLPTN
+61 LDMEAKTRTLPTN

-80 AKHQI
+80 MKHQI
-85 DVFVIPMRLYI
+85 DVFVIPIRLYV

-107 LNMKEVKLPVFT
+107 LNMKDVKFPIFH
-119 IQSVGVNNKL
+119 IQSRTPATNLDVHVNM
-129 STNVNW
+129 
-135 QQISQDSLIAYLGMR
+135 QQISQDSLLAYLG
-150 QVGNSTEAIT
+150 
-160 SGVRANVERTTQAL
+160 VRGIGQSATPTVPSSMVQKATQGL

-187 ANKQEGV
+187 ANKQEGI
-194 GYVIGGGAN
+194 GYVIGGSAGQVTYLA
-203 RIMNAYV
+203 
-210 VDLYNDQKIITQ
+210 LYNDAITRQLLAQGSSGTWSTGYEIRGSTGTIPTAPIVLIATTPKANSAEEAWDIVIKNVILYKTGSTNKKYEWNEADWKIQWDQKTKQ
-222 VVPSAA
+222 LKMNPKTGS
-228 KWNGTATLVA
+228 GTDVGIQTVA
-238 KGTGQTFDPQ
+238 KKESYEISRDSIQINGF
-248 ARILIETDAENE
+248 E
-260 EEAIKILKNE
+260 LKE
-270 LILYNGTTGTNAYVW
+270 
-285 DESMWSFDWKG
+285 
-296 AGRLFATPKIGGV
+296 
-309 GTVPAWNGVV
+309 
-319 ATIASKN
+319 
-326 AYNLSRGGIKLNQFN
+326 
-341 LSNID
+341 ID
-346 DARLLILS
+346 DARMSILG
-354 KSTEYTTPVSINN
+354 KAAQYNTPLVMDTEIPQAPYSFSYNAVNN
-367 DIPLDPYIY
+367 NN
-376 SVGNVQNDN
+376 GNGV
-385 KDKDGNPDSFMGNAS
+385 FIGNAS

-410 TYLSDRF
+410 TFLSDRF

-434 ITAIQIVDNKL
+434 ITAIEIVDNKL
-445 SMDALIMQ
+445 SMDALILQ

-475 AVYGVQ
+475 AVYGVH

-494 ASYEIIFSEVV
+494 ASYEIVFSEVV

-524 TNKKGGRSLRIKCEE
+524 TNKKGGRSIRIKCEE

-561 WTRLETIDDL
+561 WTRLETMDDL

-585 TDEICAL
+585 TDEFCAV
-592 DTQISPEGT
+592 DTVSPAGGSP
-601 VTYKSAGK
+601 TYHAVGK

-629 GGELDWMAFN
+629 GGSLDWMAFN
-639 RSYNFSNSEKGAT
+639 RVYEYEVTTGVGKLTNA
-652 DITTYIDPVKFNVA
+652 TTYIDPTMFNVA
-666 FANAKLSAKN
+666 FANAELSAKN

>member
-1 MGIEKTLGGDRLGS
+1 MGIKKTLGGDRLGS

-26 GRSSHNVTKIIRT
+26 GRSSHNVSKTMRT
-39 DQAFGTIV
+39 DQAIGTIV

-61 VDLEAKTRTLPTN
+61 LDMEAKTRTLPTN

-80 AKHQI
+80 MKHQI
-85 DVFVIPMRLYI
+85 DVFVIPIRLYV

-107 LNMKEVKLPVFT
+107 LNMKDVKFPTFT
-119 IQSVGVNNKL
+119 IQSRTP
-129 STNVNW
+129 STNIDVHTNV
-135 QQISQDSLIAYLGMR
+135 QQISQDSLLAYLG
-150 QVGNSTEAIT
+150 
-160 SGVRANVERTTQAL
+160 VRGIGQSATPTVASSMVQKTTQGL

-187 ANKQEGV
+187 ANKQEGL
-194 GYVIGGGAN
+194 GYVIGGSAGQVTYLALYKDSITNQLLSQGSSGTWSTSYELRSKTGVTPAGSSVLVITTPKAN
-203 RIMNAYV
+203 SMEEAWDIAIKNV
-210 VDLYNDQKIITQ
+210 LLYSDRSTKKLY
-222 VVPSAA
+222 
-228 KWNGTATLVA
+228 KWNESDWTIKWDKKSKQLRLSPKT
-238 KGTGQTFDPQ
+238 GTG
-248 ARILIETDAENE
+248 TDAEISTTVNADSYQISRDSIRINDFELE
-260 EEAIKILKNE
+260 EIDNARLSILKKAAE
-270 LILYNGTTGTNAYVW
+270 YNT
-285 DESMWSFDWKG
+285 
-296 AGRLFATPKIGGV
+296 
-309 GTVPAWNGVV
+309 
-319 ATIASKN
+319 
-326 AYNLSRGGIKLNQFN
+326 
-341 LSNID
+341 
-346 DARLLILS
+346 
-354 KSTEYTTPVSINN
+354 
-367 DIPLDPYIY
+367 PLDMNTEIPQAPYSY
-376 SVGNVQNDN
+376 SYDAVNNNN
-385 KDKDGNPDSFMGNAS
+385 KDGIFIGNAS

-410 TYLSDRF
+410 TFLSDRF

-434 ITAIQIVDNKL
+434 ITAIEIVNNKL
-445 SMDALIMQ
+445 SMDALILQ

-475 AVYGVQ
+475 AVYGVR

-494 ASYEIIFSEVV
+494 ASYEIVFSEVV

-524 TNKKGGRSLRIKCEE
+524 TNRKGGRSIRIKCEE

-547 SYVPRVDYS
+547 SYVPRIDYS

-561 WTRLETIDDL
+561 WTRLETMDDL

-585 TDEICAL
+585 TDEFCAI
-592 DTQISPEGT
+592 DTVSPTGGSP
-601 VTYKSAGK
+601 TYHAIGK

-629 GGELDWMAFN
+629 GGSLDWMAFN
-639 RSYNFSNSEKGAT
+639 RVYEYEITTGVGKLTNA
-652 DITTYIDPVKFNVA
+652 TTYIDPTMFNVA
-666 FANAKLSAKN
+666 FADAELSAKN

>member
-1 MGIEKTLGGDRLGS
+1 MGITKTCKDKR
-15 GRKMTQELHGF
+15 
-26 GRSSHNVTKIIRT
+26 
-39 DQAFGTIV
+39 
-47 PAWCQ
+47 
-52 IGTTGTTFY
+52 
-61 VDLEAKTRTLPTN
+61 
-74 GPIFAS
+74 
-80 AKHQI
+80 
-85 DVFVIPMRLYI
+85 
-96 GALHNNMLGIG
+96 
-107 LNMKEVKLPVFT
+107 
-119 IQSVGVNNKL
+119 
-129 STNVNW
+129 
-135 QQISQDSLIAYLGMR
+135 
-150 QVGNSTEAIT
+150 
-160 SGVRANVERTTQAL
+160 
-174 FLLAYWDIYKNYY
+174 LAYWDIYKNYY
-187 ANKQEGV
+187 ANKQEGI
-194 GYVIGGGAN
+194 GYVIGGAAVGFMNMTIVESESTNNVLHRFNMLTGLWPIIIQLDKEIPYAI
-203 RIMNAYV
+203 RI
-210 VDLYNDQKIITQ
+210 QTE
-222 VVPSAA
+222 
-228 KWNGTATLVA
+228 AT
-238 KGTGQTFDPQ
+238 T
-248 ARILIETDAENE
+248 E
-260 EEAIKILKNE
+260 EEAIKIFKDQVV
-270 LILYNGTTGTNAYVW
+270 LYQAVSPTETFTPYTKYTAGAWSYKYTGNGVLYAKPQKGRQ
-285 DESMWSFDWKG
+285 DWKG
-296 AGRLFATPKIGGV
+296 
-309 GTVPAWNGVV
+309 
-319 ATIASKN
+319 
-326 AYNLSRGGIKLNQFN
+326 NLYVSNTRTGWAISRSGIKLNQFE
-341 LSNID
+341 LGNID
-346 DARLLILS
+346 NARLKILS
-354 KSTEYTTPVSINN
+354 KATEYTTPVNVN
-367 DIPLDPYIY
+367 TDIPLDPYIY
-376 SVGNVQNDN
+376 SVGKTQNDN
-385 KDKDGNPDSFMGNAS
+385 KDENGQPDPFIGNAS
-400 WFNQAGLGLR
+400 WFNQAGLGVR

-475 AVYGVQ
+475 AVYGVR

-494 ASYEIIFSEVV
+494 ASYEIVFSEVV

-561 WTRLETIDDL
+561 WTRLETMDDL

-592 DTQISPEGT
+592 DTQINPSGQI
-601 VTYKSAGK
+601 TYKSAGK

-615 YMTDVNET
+615 YMTDTNET
-623 YGDFAV
+623 FGDFAV
-629 GGELDWMAFN
+629 GGALDWLAFN
-639 RSYNFSNSEKGAT
+639 RSYNFSNEEMGVT
-652 DITTYIDPVKFNVA
+652 DVTSYIDPVKFNVA

>member
-1 MGIEKTLGGDRLGS
+1 MGIKKTLGGDRLGS

-26 GRSSHNVTKIIRT
+26 GRSSHNVSKITRT
-39 DQAFGTIV
+39 DQAIGTIV
-47 PAWCQ
+47 PIWCQ

-61 VDLEAKTRTLPTN
+61 VNLEAKTRTLPTN

-80 AKHQI
+80 MKHQI

-107 LNMKEVKLPVFT
+107 LNMSEVKMPQFS
-119 IQSVGVNNKL
+119 IQAQSPMPDLGDH
-129 STNVNW
+129 VNW
-135 QQISQDSLIAYLGMR
+135 QQISQDSLLAYLGVR
-150 QVGNSTEAIT
+150 GVGQNPAPTVNYST
-160 SGVRANVERTTQAL
+160 VRRNFNGM

-187 ANKQEGV
+187 ANKQEGI
-194 GYVIGGGAN
+194 GYVIGGSYATAP
-203 RIMNAYV
+203 ILKVEA
-210 VDLYNDQKIITQ
+210 T
-222 VVPSAA
+222 
-228 KWNGTATLVA
+228 NGTEMANGASGKWSAGTTLRSSNGEASAINLQIKV
-238 KGTGQTFDPQ
+238 QTAND
-248 ARILIETDAENE
+248 
-260 EEAIKILKNE
+260 KNE
-270 LILYNGTTGTNAYVW
+270 AWDQVRNSIILYKATNSVTDIYTWTRNDWTEAWNEDTKMYFLTPVTKTGTNLGIATANNQSSQEVKRDGIKINQFGLEQIDNARTTILGKAAEYNVPL
-285 DESMWSFDWKG
+285 DMNSDIPQEPYKYTYGSATNKNKG
-296 AGRLFATPKIGGV
+296 AT
-309 GTVPAWNGVV
+309 
-319 ATIASKN
+319 
-326 AYNLSRGGIKLNQFN
+326 
-341 LSNID
+341 
-346 DARLLILS
+346 
-354 KSTEYTTPVSINN
+354 KSIT
-367 DIPLDPYIY
+367 
-376 SVGNVQNDN
+376 GNE
-385 KDKDGNPDSFMGNAS
+385 S

-428 TNGINE
+428 VNGINE
-434 ITAIQIVDNKL
+434 VTAIQIVDNKL

-475 AVYGVQ
+475 AVYGVR

-494 ASYEIIFSEVV
+494 ASYEIVFSEVV

-524 TNKKGGRSLRIKCEE
+524 TNKKGGQSLRIKCEE
-539 PSLIMALS
+539 PSLIIALS
-547 SYVPRVDYS
+547 SYVPRIDYS

-561 WTRLETIDDL
+561 WTRLESMNDL

-578 IGFQELI
+578 IGFQELV
-585 TDEICAL
+585 TDEFCAL
-592 DTQISPEGT
+592 DTTAGSPT
-601 VTYKSAGK
+601 NVKYKSIGK

-639 RSYNFSNSEKGAT
+639 RTYNYEIQNKTGGVTNA
-652 DITTYIDPVKFNVA
+652 TTYIDPTAFNVA
-666 FANAKLSAKN
+666 FADARLSAKN
-676 LWSQIAFNVTA
+676 LWSQVAINATA

>member
-1 MGIEKTLGGDRLGS
+1 MSTIKKTLGGDRLGS

-26 GRSSHNVTKIIRT
+26 GRSSHNVSKITRT

-47 PAWCQ
+47 PIWCQ

-96 GALHNNMLGIG
+96 GALHNNMMGIG
-107 LNMKEVKLPVFT
+107 LNMSEVKIPQFA
-119 IQSVGVNNKL
+119 IQAQGPMPNL
-129 STNVNW
+129 EEHTNW
-135 QQISQDSLIAYLGMR
+135 QQISQDSLLAYLGVR
-150 QVGNSTEAIT
+150 GVGHNPLAAVSYTT
-160 SGVRANVERTTQAL
+160 VRRSFNGL

-187 ANKQEGV
+187 ANKQEGI
-194 GYVIGGGAN
+194 GYVIGGS
-203 RIMNAYV
+203 Y
-210 VDLYNDQKIITQ
+210 ITAPLLK
-222 VVPSAA
+222 VKSATGTVLADGSSGKWSAA
-228 KWNGTATLVA
+228 TTLRSSNGEASTVTLEIKAQTANNKNDAWDQVSKSIVLYKTTSSVTETYAWTRGDWNETWDEKTKMYLLAPVTKAGTNIGIATAANQLSQEIKRDGIRINQFELEQIDKARTTILEKAGEYNVPLDMNVKIPQEPYKYTYGTATNKNRGA
-238 KGTGQTFDPQ
+238 TKSISG
-248 ARILIETDAENE
+248 NE
-260 EEAIKILKNE
+260 
-270 LILYNGTTGTNAYVW
+270 
-285 DESMWSFDWKG
+285 
-296 AGRLFATPKIGGV
+296 
-309 GTVPAWNGVV
+309 
-319 ATIASKN
+319 
-326 AYNLSRGGIKLNQFN
+326 
-341 LSNID
+341 
-346 DARLLILS
+346 
-354 KSTEYTTPVSINN
+354 
-367 DIPLDPYIY
+367 
-376 SVGNVQNDN
+376 
-385 KDKDGNPDSFMGNAS
+385 S

-475 AVYGVQ
+475 AVYGVR

-494 ASYEIIFSEVV
+494 ASYEIVFSEVV

-539 PSLIMALS
+539 PSLIIALS
-547 SYVPRVDYS
+547 SYVPRIDYS

-561 WTRLETIDDL
+561 WTRLESIDDL

-585 TDEICAL
+585 TDEFCAL
-592 DTQISPEGT
+592 DTTAGSPSA
-601 VTYKSAGK
+601 VTYKSIGK

-639 RSYNFSNSEKGAT
+639 RTYDYEVENAT
-652 DITTYIDPVKFNVA
+652 GGITNATTYIDPTIFNVA

-676 LWSQIAFNVTA
+676 LWSQVAVNATA

>member
-1 MGIEKTLGGDRLGS
+1 MGINKTLGGDRLGA

-26 GRSSHNVTKIIRT
+26 GRSSHNVSKTMRT
-39 DQAFGTIV
+39 DQAIGTIV
-47 PAWCQ
+47 PVWCQ

-61 VDLEAKTRTLPTN
+61 IDIEAKTRTLPTN

-80 AKHQI
+80 MKHQI
-85 DVFVIPMRLYI
+85 DVFVIPIRLYV

-107 LNMKEVKLPVFT
+107 LNMKDVKFPTFA
-119 IQSVGVNNKL
+119 IQSRTPATN
-129 STNVNW
+129 TNVHVNF
-135 QQISQDSLIAYLGMR
+135 QQISQDSLLAYLGVR
-150 QVGNSTEAIT
+150 GIGQT
-160 SGVRANVERTTQAL
+160 SVSIIPQTPVQRVTQGL
-174 FLLAYWDIYKNYY
+174 FLLGYWDTYKNYY
-187 ANKQEGV
+187 ANKQEGL
-194 GYVIGGGAN
+194 GYVIGGSAGQVTYLAVYNNTTTRQILAQGSSGTWDASYEIRNKTGTIPTAKIVLIATTPKAN
-203 RIMNAYV
+203 STEEAWDIVTKNV
-210 VDLYNDQKIITQ
+210 ILYKDKSNKKVYEWKKTD
-222 VVPSAA
+222 
-228 KWNGTATLVA
+228 WNIHWDEKNKQL
-238 KGTGQTFDPQ
+238 KLDPKSGTGSDAEISTAASAQSYQVSRDSIQINDFELEEIDNARLTILKKAAEYSTPLDMNTEIPQ
-248 ARILIETDAENE
+248 APYCYSYDA
-260 EEAIKILKNE
+260 
-270 LILYNGTTGTNAYVW
+270 V
-285 DESMWSFDWKG
+285 
-296 AGRLFATPKIGGV
+296 
-309 GTVPAWNGVV
+309 
-319 ATIASKN
+319 
-326 AYNLSRGGIKLNQFN
+326 
-341 LSNID
+341 
-346 DARLLILS
+346 
-354 KSTEYTTPVSINN
+354 NN
-367 DIPLDPYIY
+367 DN
-376 SVGNVQNDN
+376 G
-385 KDKDGNPDSFMGNAS
+385 DGVFIGNAS

-410 TYLSDRF
+410 TFLSDRF

-434 ITAIQIVDNKL
+434 ITAIEIVNNKL
-445 SMDALIMQ
+445 SMDALILQ

-475 AVYGVQ
+475 AVYGVK
-481 VARMAESPIYMGG
+481 VARMAESPVYMGG
-494 ASYEIIFSEVV
+494 ASYEIVFSEVV

-561 WTRLETIDDL
+561 WTRLETMDDL

-585 TDEICAL
+585 TDEFCAI
-592 DTQISPEGT
+592 DTIAPSGGT
-601 VTYKSAGK
+601 PTYRSVGK

-629 GGELDWMAFN
+629 GGSLDWMAFN
-639 RSYNFSNSEKGAT
+639 RVYEYEITKGTGKVTNA
-652 DITTYIDPVKFNVA
+652 TTYIDPTMFNVA
-666 FANAKLSAKN
+666 FANAELSAKN

>member
-1 MGIEKTLGGDRLGS
+1 MGIKKTLGGDRLGS

-26 GRSSHNVTKIIRT
+26 GRSSHNVSKIMRT
-39 DQAFGTIV
+39 DQAIGTIV

-61 VDLEAKTRTLPTN
+61 IDMEAKTRTLPTN

-80 AKHQI
+80 MKHQI
-85 DVFVIPMRLYI
+85 DVFVIPIRLYV

-107 LNMKEVKLPVFT
+107 LNMKDVKFPTFAV
-119 IQSVGVNNKL
+119 QSRTPATNTDVHVNI
-129 STNVNW
+129 
-135 QQISQDSLIAYLGMR
+135 QQISQDSLLAYLG
-150 QVGNSTEAIT
+150 
-160 SGVRANVERTTQAL
+160 VRGIGQSATPMIPAATVKRVTQGL
-174 FLLAYWDIYKNYY
+174 FVLGYWDTYKNYY
-187 ANKQEGV
+187 ANKQEGI
-194 GYVIGGGAN
+194 GYVIGGSAGQITYLA
-203 RIMNAYV
+203 
-210 VDLYNDQKIITQ
+210 LYNDDVTRQILAQGSSGTWSTGYEIRGSTGTLTKEN
-222 VVPSAA
+222 VVLIATTPKANSMEEAWDIVIKNA
-228 KWNGTATLVA
+228 ILYKTGSTSKKYEWNALDWVIQWDKKTKQLKMKPKAGSGADVGFQTVA
-238 KGTGQTFDPQ
+238 KGKSYQISRDSIQINEFELDKIDNARMTILKKAAEYNTPLDMNTEIPQ
-248 ARILIETDAENE
+248 APYSFS
-260 EEAIKILKNE
+260 
-270 LILYNGTTGTNAYVW
+270 YNAV
-285 DESMWSFDWKG
+285 D
-296 AGRLFATPKIGGV
+296 
-309 GTVPAWNGVV
+309 
-319 ATIASKN
+319 
-326 AYNLSRGGIKLNQFN
+326 
-341 LSNID
+341 
-346 DARLLILS
+346 
-354 KSTEYTTPVSINN
+354 
-367 DIPLDPYIY
+367 
-376 SVGNVQNDN
+376 NDN
-385 KDKDGNPDSFMGNAS
+385 GDGVFVGNAS

-410 TYLSDRF
+410 TFLSDRF

-428 TNGINE
+428 ANGINE
-434 ITAIQIVDNKL
+434 ITAIEIVDNKL
-445 SMDALIMQ
+445 SMDALILQ

-475 AVYGVQ
+475 AVYGVR
-481 VARMAESPIYMGG
+481 VARMAESPVYMGG
-494 ASYEIIFSEVV
+494 ASYEIVFSEVV

-524 TNKKGGRSLRIKCEE
+524 TNKKGGRSIRIKCEE

-561 WTRLETIDDL
+561 WTRLETMDDL

-585 TDEICAL
+585 TDEFCAI
-592 DTQISPEGT
+592 DTVSPSGGSPT
-601 VTYKSAGK
+601 FHSIGK

-629 GGELDWMAFN
+629 GGSLDWMAFN
-639 RSYNFSNSEKGAT
+639 RVYEYEITTGVGKINNA
-652 DITTYIDPVKFNVA
+652 TTYIDPAMFNVA
-666 FANAKLSAKN
+666 FANAELSAKN

>member
-1 MGIEKTLGGDRLGS
+1 MKIQKTLGGDRLGA

-26 GRSSHNVTKIIRT
+26 GRSSHNVSKIMRT
-39 DQAFGTIV
+39 DQAIGTIV

-61 VDLEAKTRTLPTN
+61 VNLEAKTRTLPTN

-80 AKHQI
+80 MKHQI

-107 LNMKEVKLPVFT
+107 LNMKEVKFPTYELS
-119 IQSVGVNNKL
+119 SVGPN
-129 STNVNW
+129 TNLDIDVNW
-135 QQISQDSLIAYLGMR
+135 QQISQDSLVAYLGMR
-150 QVGNSTEAIT
+150 QIGNSNQRLV
-160 SGVRANVERTTQAL
+160 SGKRGAVQRTTQAL

-194 GYVIGGGAN
+194 GYVVG
-203 RIMNAYV
+203 
-210 VDLYNDQKIITQ
+210 
-222 VVPSAA
+222 
-228 KWNGTATLVA
+228 GTAVGFTSMTLVSSEFVNHIYQSFNML
-238 KGTGQTFDPQ
+238 TGKWTSAQRVDSTPI
-248 ARILIETDAENE
+248 AAIRIQTDAENE
-260 EEAIKILKNE
+260 KEAIKIFKE
-270 LILYNGTTGTNAYVW
+270 QVVLYQGADQTEAKPYTKY
-285 DESMWSFDWKG
+285 SKG
-296 AGRLFATPKIGGV
+296 AWVYRYMGAGV
-309 GTVPAWNGVV
+309 LYANPVPESKDWTDKLYVLPTKTGV
-319 ATIASKN
+319 AI
-326 AYNLSRGGIKLNQFN
+326 SRSGIKLNQFN

-346 DARLLILS
+346 DARLKILS
-354 KSTEYTTPVSINN
+354 KATEYTTPVSVNY
-367 DIPLDPYIY
+367 DIGSDPYIY
-376 SVGNVQNDN
+376 SVGSTQNDN
-385 KDKDGNPDSFMGNAS
+385 KDEKGQPDPFQGNAS
-400 WFNQAGLGLR
+400 WFNQAGLGVR

-475 AVYGVQ
+475 AVYGVR

-494 ASYEIIFSEVV
+494 ASYEIVFSEVV
-505 SNSSSGDEPLGT
+505 SNSSTGDEPLGT

-524 TNKKGGRSLRIKCEE
+524 TNKKGGQSLRIKCEE

-561 WTRLETIDDL
+561 WTRLETMDDL

-592 DTQISPEGT
+592 DTQISSTGKINYSST
-601 VTYKSAGK
+601 GK

-615 YMTDVNET
+615 YMTDTNET
-623 YGDFAV
+623 FGDFSV
-629 GGELDWMAFN
+629 GGALDWMAFN
-639 RSYNFSNSEKGAT
+639 RSYNFSNEEMGVT

>member
-1 MGIEKTLGGDRLGS
+1 MGIKKTLGGDRLGS

-26 GRSSHNVTKIIRT
+26 GRSSHNVSKIMRT
-39 DQAFGTIV
+39 DQAIGTIV

-52 IGTTGTTFY
+52 IGTTGSTFY
-61 VDLEAKTRTLPTN
+61 IDMEAKTRTLPTN

-80 AKHQI
+80 MKHQI
-85 DVFVIPMRLYI
+85 DVFVIPIRLYI

-107 LNMKEVKLPVFT
+107 LNMKEVKMPTYT
-119 IQSVGVNNKL
+119 IKSYSPNDKL
-129 STNVNW
+129 KVDVNW

-150 QVGNSTEAIT
+150 QIGT
-160 SGVRANVERTTQAL
+160 SEQQEGGNVERDTQAL

-194 GYVIGGGAN
+194 GYVIGGAATGFMNMTLVNSEALNHIYQTYNMVTNKWAN
-203 RIMNAYV
+203 TQQLNTSPTAAIRIQTEATNEEDAIAIF
-210 VDLYNDQKIITQ
+210 KEQ
-222 VVPSAA
+222 VVLYQGKQSTS
-228 KWNGTATLVA
+228 GT
-238 KGTGQTFDPQ
+238 KP
-248 ARILIETDAENE
+248 
-260 EEAIKILKNE
+260 
-270 LILYNGTTGTNAYVW
+270 YTTYT
-285 DESMWSFDWKG
+285 EG
-296 AGRLFATPKIGGV
+296 AWTYKYQG
-309 GTVPAWNGVV
+309 NGVLYAKPV
-319 ATIASKN
+319 EGKKDWDT
-326 AYNLSRGGIKLNQFN
+326 NLYVSSTQTGVNISRTGIKLNKFD

-346 DARLLILS
+346 KARLTILS
-354 KSTEYTTPVSINN
+354 KALEYNTPLNVNTA
-367 DIPLDPYIY
+367 IPLDPYIY
-376 SVGNVQNDN
+376 SVGAVTNDN
-385 KDKDGNPDSFMGNAS
+385 RDTKGQPAPFEGNAS
-400 WFNQAGLGLR
+400 WFNQAGLSLR

-434 ITAIQIVDNKL
+434 ITAIQIVNNKL

-464 ISGGSYNDWQE
+464 ISDGSYNSWQE
-475 AVYGVQ
+475 AVYGVR

-494 ASYEIIFSEVV
+494 ASYEIVFSEVV

-561 WTRLETIDDL
+561 WTRLETMDDL

-592 DTQISPEGT
+592 DTKISLDGDLI
-601 VTYKSAGK
+601 YNSIGK

-615 YMTDVNET
+615 YMTDTNET
-623 YGDFAV
+623 FGDFAV
-629 GGELDWMAFN
+629 GGGLDWMAFN
-639 RSYNFSNSEKGAT
+639 RSYNFSSNENAVT
-652 DITTYIDPVKFNVA
+652 DFTTYIDPVKFNVA

-676 LWSQIAFNVTA
+676 LWSQIAFNITA

>member
-1 MGIEKTLGGDRLGS
+1 MSIIRKTLGGDRLGA

-26 GRSSHNVTKIIRT
+26 GRSSHNVSKITRT
-39 DQAFGTIV
+39 DQAIGTIV
-47 PAWCQ
+47 PVWCQ

-80 AKHQI
+80 MKHQI

-107 LNMKEVKLPVFT
+107 LNMSEVKMPQFS
-119 IQSVGVNNKL
+119 IQAQSPMPNLKDH
-129 STNVNW
+129 VNW
-135 QQISQDSLIAYLGMR
+135 QQISQDSLLAYLGVR
-150 QVGNSTEAIT
+150 GVGQNPLPSVEYST
-160 SGVRANVERTTQAL
+160 VRRNFNGM

-187 ANKQEGV
+187 ANKQEGI
-194 GYVIGGGAN
+194 GYVIGGSHGT
-203 RIMNAYV
+203 IPV
-210 VDLYNDQKIITQ
+210 LKINSFDGETLASGGNGVWDKATAIREKDGQ
-222 VVPSAA
+222 ASAVGIVA
-228 KWNGTATLVA
+228 KLQGVKNEQEAWDVITATVVLYKASNAVTELYA
-238 KGTGQTFDPQ
+238 WKKTDWETG
-248 ARILIETDAENE
+248 
-260 EEAIKILKNE
+260 
-270 LILYNGTTGTNAYVW
+270 W
-285 DESMWSFDWKG
+285 DETTETYV
-296 AGRLFATPKIGGV
+296 LTPKTETGNNQGIF
-309 GTVPAWNGVV
+309 T
-319 ATIASKN
+319 SKN
-326 AYNLSRGGIKLNQFN
+326 QPSQQTSRDGIRLNQFG
-341 LSNID
+341 LEQID
-346 DARLLILS
+346 NARTTILGKAAEYNVPLNMNAEIPQEPYKYTYGTQTNKNKGAT
-354 KSTEYTTPVSINN
+354 KSIT
-367 DIPLDPYIY
+367 
-376 SVGNVQNDN
+376 GNE
-385 KDKDGNPDSFMGNAS
+385 S

-434 ITAIQIVDNKL
+434 VTAIQIVDNKL

-475 AVYGVQ
+475 AVYGVR
-481 VARMAESPIYMGG
+481 VPRMAESPIYMGG
-494 ASYEIIFSEVV
+494 ASYEIVFSEVV
-505 SNSSSGDEPLGT
+505 SNSSTEKEPLGT

-547 SYVPRVDYS
+547 SYVPRIDYS

-561 WTRLETIDDL
+561 WTRLESMDDL

-585 TDEICAL
+585 TDEFCAL
-592 DTQISPEGT
+592 DTTAGSPT
-601 VTYKSAGK
+601 NVKYKSIGK

-615 YMTDVNET
+615 YMTEVNET

-639 RSYNFSNSEKGAT
+639 RTYEYEIQETTGGVTNA
-652 DITTYIDPVKFNVA
+652 TTYIDPVTFNVA
-666 FANAKLSAKN
+666 FADARLSAKN
-676 LWSQIAFNVTA
+676 LWSQVAINATA